1 MREFL
6 LGCLILVSLALLS
19 RVNELHDKVD
29 GAGVAL
35 THVTQ
40 ELDKALADYASQRKV
55 EEKKIDDAVKDVE
68 VKVDAV
74 PAPEPVT
81 PEPPK
86 KQAKRKVFFK

>member
-6 LGCLILVSLALLS
+6 LGCLILMSLALLS

-68 VKVDAV
+68 MKVDAV

-81 PEPPK
+81 PEPK